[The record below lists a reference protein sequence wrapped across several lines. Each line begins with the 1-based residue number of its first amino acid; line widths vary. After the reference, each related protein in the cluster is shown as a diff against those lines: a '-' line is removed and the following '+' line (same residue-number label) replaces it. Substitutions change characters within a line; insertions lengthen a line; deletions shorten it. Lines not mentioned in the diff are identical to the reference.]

1 MTNTASSYKVCDIFN
16 RHHKADSTLK
26 RRGELGREAFEY
38 ALALLVRERRQ
49 RTAAGRLETG
59 TRDEIQSRSSAS
71 EVPCHPADKSHVLHS
86 LAQSFIHGLVLV
98 APPTQI
104 VFQSDE
110 CWYMDTDDEDAAA
123 SVARRLVKLL
133 KDLFTAHDDA
143 ALGLSPGTR
152 EVTVRLADKFRADLA
167 DNGLIKIQVPALPR

>member
-1 MTNTASSYKVCDIFN
+1 MPIQQTSLIFFT
-16 RHHKADSTLK
+16 DW
-26 RRGELGREAFEY
+26 
-38 ALALLVRERRQ
+38 
-49 RTAAGRLETG
+49 
-59 TRDEIQSRSSAS
+59 
-71 EVPCHPADKSHVLHS
+71 PSH
-86 LAQSFIHGLVLV
+86 FIHGLVSV
-98 APPTQI
+98 APPTQM

-133 KDLFTAHDDA
+133 KDLFTEHDDA

-167 DNGLIKIQVPALPR
+167 DNGVIKIQVPALSR